1 MRGGYCYKPEQRERA
16 PCRARTACWY
26 GSSVG
31 VKRVHRSEKREGGG
45 GEGGSDEEENRTTE
59 QEGMRGTR
67 VQGPESQ
74 KPSERASEPASQPA
88 SQTSQPTEPEKGER
102 TSMMNHP
109 PGVSKSEGGRERKA
123 IRGREIRKKRLHH
136 GGTR

>member
-45 GEGGSDEEENRTTE
+45 RRRRIRRGRKSNDGAGGNARYA
-59 QEGMRGTR
+59 
-67 VQGPESQ
+67 GPGARKSET
-74 KPSERASEPASQPA
+74 ERASEPASQPA

>member
-45 GEGGSDEEENRTTE
+45 RRRRIRRGRKSNDGAGGNARYA
-59 QEGMRGTR
+59 
-67 VQGPESQ
+67 GPGARKSET
-74 KPSERASEPASQPA
+74 ERASERASQPA
-88 SQTSQPTEPEKGER
+88 SQSDQPANR
-102 TSMMNHP
+102 A
-109 PGVSKSEGGRERKA
+109 RER
-123 IRGREIRKKRLHH
+123 REDVDDESP
-136 GGTR
+136 TRSEQE

>member
-45 GEGGSDEEENRTTE
+45 GGEGGSDEEENRTTE

-74 KPSERASEPASQPA
+74 KPSERASQPASQPVRPA
-88 SQTSQPTEPEKGER
+88 SQPSQ
-102 TSMMNHP
+102 
-109 PGVSKSEGGRERKA
+109 RKE
-123 IRGREIRKKRLHH
+123 RGRR
-136 GGTR
+136 

>member
-45 GEGGSDEEENRTTE
+45 EEKEDQTRKKIERRSRRECEVRGS
-59 QEGMRGTR
+59 RG
-67 VQGPESQ
+67 Q
-74 KPSERASEPASQPA
+74 KVRNRASERASQPA
-88 SQTSQPTEPEKGER
+88 SQSDQPANR
-102 TSMMNHP
+102 A
-109 PGVSKSEGGRERKA
+109 RER
-123 IRGREIRKKRLHH
+123 REDVDDESP
-136 GGTR
+136 TRSEQE